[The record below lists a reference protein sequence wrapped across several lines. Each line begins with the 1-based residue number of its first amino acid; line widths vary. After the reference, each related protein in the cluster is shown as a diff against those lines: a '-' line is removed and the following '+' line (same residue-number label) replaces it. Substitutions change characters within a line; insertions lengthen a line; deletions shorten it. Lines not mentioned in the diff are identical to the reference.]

1 MCAKLQETKN
11 IDTIISAYKPP
22 IFWKE
27 KELVK
32 QQINKW
38 TYKEAENLV
47 FQINEVELLIKKH
60 SSNSVNILS
69 DFIIEKAS
77 TTAISN

>member
-1 MCAKLQETKN
+1 MERKGT
-11 IDTIISAYKPP
+11 
-22 IFWKE
+22 
-27 KELVK
+27 VK